1 MAVVDVRNLNGET
14 VGQLDLADDV
24 FAARVNPHVLHETVR
39 HYLAS
44 QRAGTHKT
52 KAKGE
57 VSGAGRKLWKQKG
70 TGRARIGSIRSPLWR
85 HGGTVHGP
93 VPRKYGYRLPRKMF
107 LGALRSALS
116 AKLADNKLV
125 VVQDWQL
132 DSHKTKPFRQALTRL
147 DEASRT
153 LLLVDSVENVNLE
166 RASRNIEGVKL
177 VRSMSIQPYDLL
189 RHEALV
195 LSREAAEKLSRGLT
209 EMEAPDGDSQTIQI
223 EDAPKKEKPAEK
235 HEASHP
241 AKHARAAHK
250 TKPAAKAHAKKA
262 KAKPAAK
269 KHAKAKPAR
278 SSEPKSKKD
287 KD

>member
-1 MAVVDVRNLNGET
+1 MAVVDVRNLDGKT
-14 VGQLDLADDV
+14 VGQMDLADDV

-116 AKLADNKLV
+116 AKFADNKLFV
-125 VVQDWQL
+125 VEDWQL

-147 DEASRT
+147 DEASRS
-153 LLLVDSVENVNLE
+153 LLLVDAAENVNLE

-177 VRSMSIQPYDLL
+177 VRSTAIEPYDLL

-195 LSREAAEKLSRGLT
+195 LSREAAEKLSRGLS
-209 EMEAPDGDSQTIQI
+209 EIEAPGDSQTVQI
-223 EDAPKKEKPAEK
+223 ANAAKSGKSGEK
-235 HEASHP
+235 HV
-241 AKHARAAHK
+241 AKPEHARH
-250 TKPAAKAHAKKA
+250 

-269 KHAKAKPAR
+269 KSAKKAEKKPAAKKQ
-278 SSEPKSKKD
+278 SKPKLKKD
-287 KD
+287 KE

>member
-1 MAVVDVRNLNGET
+1 MAVVDVRNLNGVT
-14 VGQLDLADDV
+14 VGQVDLADDV

-116 AKLADNKLV
+116 AKLAENKLFV
-125 VVQDWQL
+125 VEDWQL

-195 LSREAAEKLSRGLT
+195 LSREAAQKLSRGLT
-209 EMEAPDGDSQTIQI
+209 EMEAPAGDSQTVQI
-223 EDAPKKEKPAEK
+223 EGAAREKKSAAKPAAKTK
-235 HEASHP
+235 H
-241 AKHARAAHK
+241 AAHK
-250 TKPAAKAHAKKA
+250 AKPAAKAHAKKSE
-262 KAKPAAK
+262 KKPAAK
-269 KHAKAKPAR
+269 KHAK
-278 SSEPKSKKD
+278 PKSKKD